1 MCLFRVFYI
10 SLGEKCALEEAVT
23 LIKFHSLK
31 QWWATFFCLKAN
43 LKTRKPCAGNTKW
56 KQWKSCFFGRILV
69 LMQWK
74 IWIYFEG
81 GTWFYI
87 EGLKNVSKN
96 FATQVL
102 SICSCVLNSNWGNF
116 PVFHPWV
123 NVLIYSLPLPFLR
136 KSLTNTRFQKGLSFA
151 MHGHEAEQSFL

>member
-23 LIKFHSLK
+23 FIKFHSLK
-31 QWWATFFCLKAN
+31 QWWPTFFCLKAN
-43 LKTRKPCAGNTKW
+43 LKTWKPCAGNTKW
-56 KQWKSCFFGRILV
+56 KQWKSCFFSRILV

-74 IWIYFEG
+74 IWIFLRG
-81 GTWFYI
+81 GLGFI
-87 EGLKNVSKN
+87 LKGWRMSVRILPPKFWVSAHVYET
-96 FATQVL
+96 ATL
-102 SICSCVLNSNWGNF
+102 SNF

-136 KSLTNTRFQKGLSFA
+136 KSLTNTHFQKGLSFA